1 MLNRLR
7 MDRVIE
13 RWRVGEVAGK
23 LFVEGWDELENAS
36 VAIKAR

>member
-1 MLNRLR
+1 

-23 LFVEGWDELENAS
+23 FVRGGMGWDGMS
-36 VAIKAR
+36 WKTRPSR